1 MNVSTQCSCGLVTV
15 AKVLDIHD
23 HDDMNDAGYY
33 AIVRWQTEDIHTYR
47 SDQQLSPWTEEQ
59 AQEWLSD
66 NQQRVQDRMIEVGW
80 DTILDMMEEGE

>member
-33 AIVRWQTEDIHTYR
+33 AIVRWQVEDIHNMR
-47 SDQQLSPWTEEQ
+47 KEMELPKWEDHEAEAFL
-59 AQEWLSD
+59 
-66 NQQRVQDRMIEVGW
+66 EVN
-80 DTILDMMEEGE
+80 DSSISDMMASTGWEWIRELLEDA